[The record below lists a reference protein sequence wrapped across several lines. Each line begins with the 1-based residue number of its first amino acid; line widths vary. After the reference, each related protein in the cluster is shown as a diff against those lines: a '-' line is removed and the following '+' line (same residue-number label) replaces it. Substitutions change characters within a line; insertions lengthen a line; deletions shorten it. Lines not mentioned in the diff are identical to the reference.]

1 MTTAAAAHERR
12 DQEEA
17 VPRSAEAV
25 AEQDALPCEDVGPR
39 SAEGHP
45 SGAGFG
51 NEGLSRTRLAVAAE
65 LGVTAHRLE
74 VSETPNPVS
83 DPGTRKG

>member
-1 MTTAAAAHERR
+1 MATAAAVHERR

-17 VPRSAEAV
+17 VSRSAETIAG
-25 AEQDALPCEDVGPR
+25 QDVLPCEDVGPR
-39 SAEGHP
+39 SAEGHT

-51 NEGLSRTRLAVAAE
+51 NEGLSRTRLAVAAD
-65 LGVTAHRLE
+65 LGATAHRLQ
-74 VSETPNPVS
+74 VSETRDSVS